1 MKASNVQNP
10 AHNQHRFFSAL
21 TKPFTEAGELLCP
34 KASLSSRRV
43 HRLSVFLVYY
53 ADAITWL
60 SHTQIH
66 AHVLV

>member
-10 AHNQHRFFSAL
+10 AHNRQFFSAL
-21 TKPFTEAGELLCP
+21 TKPFTDAGELLCP

-43 HRLSVFLVYY
+43 HQMSVFLVYY